1 MLTFIKKYGTS
12 KMWSAEFGIVCAV
25 AILILS
31 FSLQQL
37 HGIVHTCRHNVSISK
52 VISGTPNAHYK
63 DGNIVVDDDHRII
76 LPLPLDD
83 ADPEAQYCV
92 HQMSCIK
99 HVMMRDVAFL
109 YYKKSGEGYVK
120 SDEPGLCD
128 YFAYR
133 AEKDMHGH
141 SKP

>member
-25 AILILS
+25 AILILG

-63 DGNIVVDDDHRII
+63 DGHIVADDDPSIK
-76 LPLPLDD
+76 LPLDNS
-83 ADPEAQYCV
+83 DPEAQYCV
-92 HQMSCIK
+92 HKMSCIK
-99 HVMMRDVAFL
+99 HVMMRDVVFL

-120 SDEPGLCD
+120 SDESGLCE
-128 YFAYR
+128 YFAYK
-133 AEKDMHGH
+133 AEKDMHGY